1 MPFVMKITNPALEL
15 VFSDSG
21 ITYSY
26 IGRASL
32 VSVAQA
38 SGGQV
43 TKGRG
48 VSTYRIDWPG
58 DILVALPVKAN
69 GTTSLINTTRSGN
82 TWTIL
87 VHKGTGAIDANGFD
101 IEEATEV
108 YVFGTPG
115 AQHGWGG
122 WLYDAS
128 RNCVADL
135 SRIPLTWRARPSMAA
150 NVTSW
155 PVPGGV
161 GVPAIL
167 GWPMDRNVTSVRDTP
182 FYINRYQAR
191 GWQLDGGNVVRNIY
205 QDRWVREDGGA
216 SPVDLVRPI
225 DAILIDA
232 SNLN

>member
-1 MPFVMKITNPALEL
+1 MPFVMKVTNPALEL
-15 VFSDSG
+15 VFADSG

-26 IGRASL
+26 IGRAGL

-48 VSTYRIDWPG
+48 VSTYSIDWPG

-69 GTTSLINTTRSGN
+69 GTTSLINTSKSGN

-115 AQHGWGG
+115 AEHGLGG

-128 RNCVADL
+128 RTCVADL
-135 SRIPLTWRARPSMAA
+135 SRIPLTWRARASMGA
-150 NVTSW
+150 NVLSW
-155 PVPGGV
+155 PLPGGV
-161 GVPAIL
+161 GVPAL
-167 GWPMDRNVTSVRDTP
+167 VGWPMDRNVTSVREVP

-191 GWQLDGGNVVRNIY
+191 GWQLNGGNLVRNIY

-216 SPVDLVRPI
+216 SPVDLIRPI

-232 SNLN
+232 WNLN